1 LTHDSDSCGYY
12 HGYQVAEP
20 VFSMSLHLAI
30 SFLLDKR
37 AAPSPLKPYLADRS
51 RQAVHISQSLNVPA
65 IVFYRVSFD

>member
-1 LTHDSDSCGYY
+1 MAEVVKEDKRLTHDSDSCGYY

-37 AAPSPLKPYLADRS
+37 QPRPR
-51 RQAVHISQSLNVPA
+51 H
-65 IVFYRVSFD
+65 